1 MSGTVNKVMLVGN
14 IGKDPEMRSFEN
26 GGKILSFPL
35 ATTESWKDAKTGERT
50 SVTDWHNIV
59 IRRTALAE
67 LGEQY
72 LKKGMKVYVEGK
84 IRNRSYQVNNETKY
98 ITEIYVDEFTMLS
111 PKTIENA
118 SGQPMALNEPMPA
131 APAMSTETADDDL
144 PF

>member
-50 SVTDWHNIV
+50 SITDWHNIV

-72 LKKGMKVYVEGK
+72 LKKGMKV
-84 IRNRSYQVNNETKY
+84 NNETKY

-111 PKTIENA
+111 PRTIENA

>member
-1 MSGTVNKVMLVGN
+1 M
-14 IGKDPEMRSFEN
+14 
-26 GGKILSFPL
+26 
-35 ATTESWKDAKTGERT
+35 
-50 SVTDWHNIV
+50 
-59 IRRTALAE
+59 
-67 LGEQY
+67 GEQY

-111 PKTIENA
+111 PKTMENA